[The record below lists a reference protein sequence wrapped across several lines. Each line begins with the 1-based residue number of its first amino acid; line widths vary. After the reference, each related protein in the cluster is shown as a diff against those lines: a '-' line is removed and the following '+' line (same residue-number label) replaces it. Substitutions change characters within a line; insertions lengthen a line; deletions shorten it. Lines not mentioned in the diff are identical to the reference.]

1 MKTKD
6 KEEILKNIDKV
17 KQGVK
22 NELKSFEKDNAK
34 ALDGFTQKEKV
45 LILYYMVTEQSHE
58 IKEKARCLVLD
69 INETLFNNGELP
81 KDAYLMMKNKMTKG
95 KWHNDRE

>member
-58 IKEKARCLVLD
+58 IKALNKHITVLYW
-69 INETLFNNGELP
+69 LFVFVNVELI
-81 KDAYLMMKNKMTKG
+81 LISIFG
-95 KWHNDRE
+95 R

>member
-6 KEEILKNIDKV
+6 KEEVLKHIDKI

-22 NELKSFEKDNAK
+22 EELKNFEKDNAK

-45 LILYYMVTEQSHE
+45 LILYYMVTELEHK
-58 IKEKARCLVLD
+58 IKGLNKNITVLYWLFVFVNVELILVS
-69 INETLFNNGELP
+69 IFG
-81 KDAYLMMKNKMTKG
+81 
-95 KWHNDRE
+95 R

>member
-22 NELKSFEKDNAK
+22 EELKNFEKDNAK

-45 LILYYMVTEQSHE
+45 LILYYMVTELDHK
-58 IKEKARCLVLD
+58 IKGLNKANLALFWLIVFVNVELLLVS
-69 INETLFNNGELP
+69 IFG
-81 KDAYLMMKNKMTKG
+81 
-95 KWHNDRE
+95 R

>member
-6 KEEILKNIDKV
+6 KEEVLKHIDKI

-22 NELKSFEKDNAK
+22 EELKNFEKDNAK

-45 LILYYMVTEQSHE
+45 LILYYMVTELEHK
-58 IKEKARCLVLD
+58 IKVLNKNITALYWLFVFVNIELILVS
-69 INETLFNNGELP
+69 IFG
-81 KDAYLMMKNKMTKG
+81 
-95 KWHNDRE
+95 H

>member
-6 KEEILKNIDKV
+6 KEEVLKHIDKI
-17 KQGVK
+17 KQDVK
-22 NELKSFEKDNAK
+22 NELKNFEKDNAK

-58 IKEKARCLVLD
+58 IKALNKHITVLYW
-69 INETLFNNGELP
+69 LFVFVNVELI
-81 KDAYLMMKNKMTKG
+81 LISIFG
-95 KWHNDRE
+95 H

>member
-6 KEEILKNIDKV
+6 KEEVLKHIDKI

-22 NELKSFEKDNAK
+22 NELKNFEKDNAK

-45 LILYYMVTEQSHE
+45 LILYYMVTEQLHE
-58 IKEKARCLVLD
+58 IKALNKHITVLYW
-69 INETLFNNGELP
+69 LFVFVNVELI
-81 KDAYLMMKNKMTKG
+81 LISIFG
-95 KWHNDRE
+95 H

>member
-6 KEEILKNIDKV
+6 KEEVLKHIDKI

-22 NELKSFEKDNAK
+22 EELKNFEKDNAK

-45 LILYYMVTEQSHE
+45 LILYYMVSELEHK
-58 IKEKARCLVLD
+58 IKGLNKNITVLYWLFVFVNVELILVS
-69 INETLFNNGELP
+69 IFG
-81 KDAYLMMKNKMTKG
+81 
-95 KWHNDRE
+95 R

>member
-6 KEEILKNIDKV
+6 KEEVLKHIDKI

-22 NELKSFEKDNAK
+22 DELKNFEKDNAK

-45 LILYYMVTEQSHE
+45 LILYYMVTEHSHE
-58 IKEKARCLVLD
+58 IKALNKHITALYW
-69 INETLFNNGELP
+69 LFVFVNIELI
-81 KDAYLMMKNKMTKG
+81 LISIFG
-95 KWHNDRE
+95 R

>member
-6 KEEILKNIDKV
+6 KEEILNHIDKI

-22 NELKSFEKDNAK
+22 DELKNFEKDNAK

-45 LILYYMVTEQSHE
+45 LILYYMLSELEHKIRGLNKNIT
-58 IKEKARCLVLD
+58 VLYW
-69 INETLFNNGELP
+69 LFVFVNVELI
-81 KDAYLMMKNKMTKG
+81 LISIFG
-95 KWHNDRE
+95 H